1 MRKVIDSSS
10 EKTTALKLRKGWEDA
25 SEFEM
30 ALGGVPETVPK
41 RFRTVNEWAKIWGR
55 TISSTKFRLSGL
67 EKDGKMQAKK
77 FNIVTCGK
85 NFVVNHYKAVV
96 K

>member
-30 ALGGVPETVPK
+30 ALGGMPGKVPK
-41 RFRTVNEWAKIWGR
+41 GFRTVNEWAKIWGR
-55 TISSTKFRLSGL
+55 TISATKFRLCGL
-67 EKDGKMQAKK
+67 EKDGKMQTQK
-77 FNIVTCGK
+77 FNIVTCGR
-85 NFVVNHYKAVV
+85 NVAVNHYKAIV
-96 K
+96 